1 MKSKVLRLIGEDTS
15 QTILSIKDI
24 LKYPD
29 YKVTNPIVHEK
40 FEININ
46 TRHVF
51 DGRIMIQGELI
62 KNIVYKAI
70 KEEKNFVAHKTIVE
84 PFEIEFNIP
93 NIKKTNFENEYT
105 GKGITNNLKLDF
117 YVKDIQSDTQ
127 TGSQFKNNK
136 KEDCNVF
143 NKKLPISFKNSSL
156 EKEYIQNID
165 DKKSE
170 DEEKESEE
178 VLKQDIVEKVL
189 IKIKVEVS
197 EWVKVDIPFYYP
209 PQDCK
214 NKGRERR

>member
-51 DGRIMIQGELI
+51 DGKIMIQGELI

-70 KEEKNFVAHKTIVE
+70 KEEKNFIAHKTIVE
-84 PFEIEFNIP
+84 PFEMEFNIP
-93 NIKKTNFENEYT
+93 SIKKTNFENKYT
-105 GKGITNNLKLDF
+105 GKGIANNLKLDF

-127 TGSQFKNNK
+127 TGSKYKNNE
-136 KEDCNVF
+136 KEDCNIYDT
-143 NKKLPISFKNSSL
+143 NLPISFKHSSL
-156 EKEYIQNID
+156 QNKYKQNID
-165 DKKSE
+165 NKKIE
-170 DEEKESEE
+170 DEQKEPEE
-178 VLKQDIVEKVL
+178 ELKQKIVEKVL
-189 IKIKVEVS
+189 IKMNVEVS

-209 PQDCK
+209 FQDCK
-214 NKGRERR
+214 NKGGRRK